1 MALGRWGTP
10 EDIAGPTLFLAS
22 SAARFITGE
31 CLVASGGY
39 MIAEA

>member
-1 MALGRWGTP
+1 MALGRWGEP
-10 EDIAGPTLFLAS
+10 HDIAGPVLFLAS
-22 SAARFITGE
+22 PAAAFVTGE